1 MKMQA
6 FRAATLLKR
15 DSNTSFF
22 PVNIAK
28 FVRALVL
35 KNICERLLLC
45 FHVDTNQSNWKL
57 QKKRYSTAETLTFNK
72 IESNFEM
79 ATTGYSVIRNIST
92 TANHKCV
99 VDVGPSH

>member
-35 KNICERLLLC
+35 KNIFERLLLY
-45 FHVDTNQSNWKL
+45 FHVDTNQSNRKL
-57 QKKRYSTAETLTFNK
+57 QKKALFNSEK
-72 IESNFEM
+72 
-79 ATTGYSVIRNIST
+79 
-92 TANHKCV
+92 
-99 VDVGPSH
+99 P